1 MRRSA
6 PLSLGHAGGRGG
18 GSTACFSMRR
28 SVHLPHLRHAS
39 CTASS
44 IGAGA
49 GDGAYGRL
57 PQNSHF
63 SSTFS
68 GNAAGAG
75 PSLRLGGRGRSNQ
88 RFGGGASAAAASAAA
103 KGRPPAHSAAQ
114 NWRHSIARQK
124 VCSARFQLAGL
135 PLRRQGRIGTGR
147 AGAPSDCKFFGS
159 AAAASLTAPGTR
171 PCPTWGPGTASTPR
185 PCPNCVR
192 IPPWPQPGA
201 SGRPAGRLFVTQCTT
216 RLVKA
221 CGGVCLCRRTLSLDP
236 GTAVWRG
243 PRLCGAL
250 LVSAALGSDA
260 NADRPPAAGRRLAR
274 KRGRNGIVGA
284 RAAPRHTEHAAWT
297 TACAQAFRPD
307 RNARLRRLACAA
319 ARSPDRVRRALDS
332 PAGGLPR
339 SARLRNA
346 RSAHRGRRAPGGAP
360 PAVA

>member
-1 MRRSA
+1 MLFHA
-6 PLSLGHAGGRGG
+6 PLRPPPPPPPCLLHRVVHRRRRRRRGIRAPPSRLALQQHFFRQCGRRGPLPP
-18 GSTACFSMRR
+18 ARR
-28 SVHLPHLRHAS
+28 PRPRQPKVRRRGP
-39 CTASS
+39 
-44 IGAGA
+44 
-49 GDGAYGRL
+49 
-57 PQNSHF
+57 
-63 SSTFS
+63 
-68 GNAAGAG
+68 AA
-75 PSLRLGGRGRSNQ
+75 P
-88 RFGGGASAAAASAAA
+88 AAAAA

-135 PLRRQGRIGTGR
+135 PLHRQGRIGTGR

-159 AAAASLTAPGTR
+159 AAAASLTAPDTR
-171 PCPTWGPGTASTPR
+171 PCSTWGPGTASTPR

-221 CGGVCLCRRTLSLDP
+221 CGGVCLRRRTLSLDP
-236 GTAVWRG
+236 STAVWRG
-243 PRLCGAL
+243 PRLCGAS

-260 NADRPPAAGRRLAR
+260 NADGPPAAGRRLAR
-274 KRGRNGIVGA
+274 KRGRNGIAGA
-284 RAAPRHTEHAAWT
+284 RAAPRHTEHAAWK
-297 TACAQAFRPD
+297 TACARAFRPD
-307 RNARLRRLACAA
+307 RNARLRRLARAA
-319 ARSPDRVRRALDS
+319 ARSPDRARRALDS